1 MTDCGFQEGVA
12 DKFDGVRKVKPS
24 SEVVILRAM
33 PEGSLTCPPHSY
45 GRRGFFAEFTLSRL
59 FRFFT
64 AFRMTRGEGL
74 RMTILGFWY
83 FFNSLFSTNFFDDLD
98 LLVRKD

>member
-1 MTDCGFQEGVA
+1 MSNVVLDIKSQNSRLQEEVA
-12 DKFDGVRKVKPS
+12 NKFDGVREVKSFKRSCHP
-24 SEVVILRAM
+24 EDT
-33 PEGSLTCPPHSY
+33 EGSLTCPPYSY

-74 RMTILGFWY
+74 RMTLY
-83 FFNSLFSTNFFDDLD
+83 VR
-98 LLVRKD
+98 LLPVGNI